1 MARLPRASSAVLLL
15 LVLAGSAAAQAPDPP
30 AVAPPARAGGAASDT
45 TITAYFE
52 ALERAGL
59 VDIDSGSRDTLKKE
73 LDAAEKLLRDGNA
86 VEASIALYG
95 IVESP
100 RYTAFSDFVEYQNA
114 EYYLAVA
121 LATAGA
127 SDSALGYLV
136 RVMERGPSTLYF
148 APAHRRAVDIA
159 IETRRYQE
167 VLDLLTGLR
176 LSEPIPPGPAGELA
190 YLRARIA
197 YDQRDFN
204 AAEAELTKIS
214 RRSRLYSSALYTRGV
229 IRTRKGQLGAA
240 AEALCEIVDTPDTDK
255 YTFVVDDRYFT
266 IKDLARLGLG
276 RLAHEK
282 GEYDDA
288 YYHYFQVPE
297 DSDRLP
303 EALFEAAWS
312 MYQKRELDTARD
324 LTDEFLTTFRT
335 SNLVPEAQLLRGFV
349 DLADCEFDAAQK
361 HYDRLVAQLGP
372 IVAEMD
378 RIRKSPALRQELFE
392 RAIDLR
398 RAERADPQSRTGFRA
413 KNPTDRV
420 LALLRVDPAF
430 VRIHQSIAG
439 LRRAAGDAPHVVRA
453 WSGLARNMRT
463 TAVGA
468 VRAERTLEEEDAAD
482 ANALLEDVRRLQD
495 DLFRARAELKRGVRE
510 KTLPLD
516 AAAEEE
522 KRLDDLSR
530 EIDALEANARSV
542 ATAAD
547 AQVVAGPNA
556 DLGPMVKADLQRARE
571 LDQASR
577 TLLRDL
583 TRASDDL
590 AKRALDQLYTDTKRV
605 LDKARLGKIDAV
617 IGQKRRLDIE
627 VSDLASGRYPAE
639 LHGRLW
645 EQGLIGD
652 DEEFWPFE
660 GEYWSDE
667 YEGWR

>member
-1 MARLPRASSAVLLL
+1 MPRASSAA
-15 LVLAGSAAAQAPDPP
+15 LALALMIAAPAAAQPK
-30 AVAPPARAGGAASDT
+30 AGKKADSAADQ

-52 ALERAGL
+52 AMERAGL
-59 VDIDSGSRDTLKKE
+59 IDVDSGSRDTLKKE

-86 VEASIALYG
+86 VEASVALYG

-100 RYTAFSDFVEYQNA
+100 RYTAFSDFIEYHNA

-127 SDSALGYLV
+127 SDSALQYLV

-159 IETRRYQE
+159 IETRRYRE

-176 LSEPIPPGPAGELA
+176 LSEPIPPGPSGELA

-197 YDQRDFN
+197 YDARDFN
-204 AAEAELTKIS
+204 AAEAELTRIS
-214 RRSRLYSSALYTRGV
+214 RKSRLYSSALYTRGI
-229 IRTRKGQLGAA
+229 IRTRKGELRGA
-240 AEALCEIVDTPDTDK
+240 AEAMCEIVDTPDTDK

-288 YYHYFQVPE
+288 YYHYFQIPD

-312 MYQKRELDTARD
+312 MYQKRELATARD
-324 LTDEFLTTFRT
+324 LTTEFLTTFR
-335 SNLVPEAQLLRGFV
+335 SSHLVPETELLRGFV
-349 DLADCEFDAAQK
+349 DLADCEFDAAQQ

-372 IVAEMD
+372 VVAEMD
-378 RIRKSPALRQELFE
+378 RIRKSPAQRRELFE

-398 RAERADPQSRTGFRA
+398 RAERADPHRRAGFRA
-413 KNPTDRV
+413 KDRTDQV

-439 LRRAAGDAPHVVRA
+439 LRRASGDAPHVVRA
-453 WSGLARNMRT
+453 WSGLARNMKK
-463 TAVGA
+463 TAVG
-468 VRAERTLEEEDAAD
+468 VVKAERTVEEEDAAD
-482 ANALLEDVRRLQD
+482 ANSLLEDVRRLQD
-495 DLFRARAELKRGVRE
+495 ELFRARAELQRGVRE
-510 KTLPLD
+510 KTLPRD
-516 AAAEEE
+516 VAADEQQ
-522 KRLDDLSR
+522 RLDGLSR
-530 EIDALEANARSV
+530 EIDRLEVSARAAAV
-542 ATAAD
+542 AAD
-547 AQVVAGPNA
+547 GLVTGGSTG
-556 DLGPMVKADLQRARE
+556 DLGPMVKADLTRARA

-577 TLLRDL
+577 ALLRDL
-583 TRASDDL
+583 TRAADDQ
-590 AKRALDQLYTDTKRV
+590 AKRALDKLYTDTKRV

-627 VSDLASGRYPAE
+627 VSDLSSGRYPAE

-660 GEYWSDE
+660 GEYWADE